1 MHSPPLRGRCPR
13 RALFTWRIDPV
24 AARRVVPAP
33 LRPKILHGAAI
44 GAVDWIR
51 LERLRPRLIPGPL
64 GLSMEM
70 CTHLIPAEWD
80 DNGVR
85 RDVLYVLRRD
95 VQVSGLGRAAGLLL
109 PGHPNPA
116 SIKAIDEDTQV
127 QVSAAS
133 KDGVC
138 QLELGGV
145 LAGQWQNSPLFSSG
159 KHLMHVLGNQAGGF
173 LAFDENGDGAL
184 IELEAHP
191 ELAEPLDV
199 LQHHSSLFDGGIL
212 PKGAAQPDAAV
223 VLRNLVCL
231 WSPRGKVLRAS
242 QRKAMTATNGEGG
255 REPWP
260 AQSIA
265 ASRLALDACGYTGIP
280 RRVLTNRLA
289 ALPEP
294 LEFK

>member
-33 LRPKILHGAAI
+33 LRPKMLHGSAI
-44 GAVDWIR
+44 GAVDWMR
-51 LERLRPRLIPGPL
+51 LERLRPRILPGPL

-80 DNGVR
+80 DEGVR

-109 PGHPNPA
+109 PGHPHPA
-116 SIKAIDEDTQV
+116 RIHAIDEDVKV
-127 QVSAAS
+127 QVSAQS
-133 KDGVC
+133 KDGQC
-138 QLELGGV
+138 TLELGGT
-145 LAGQWQNSPLFSSG
+145 LSGEWNNRSLFSGG

-173 LAFDENGDGAL
+173 LAFDENGHGAL

-191 ELAEPLDV
+191 ELAEPLDTQ
-199 LQHHSSLFDGGIL
+199 QHTSSLFDGGL
-212 PKGAAQPDAAV
+212 VPKGAAQPDAAV

-242 QRKAMTATNGEGG
+242 QRAAEANGEGMH
-255 REPWP
+255 EPSP
-260 AQSIA
+260 A
-265 ASRLALDACGYTGIP
+265 
-280 RRVLTNRLA
+280 
-289 ALPEP
+289 
-294 LEFK
+294 